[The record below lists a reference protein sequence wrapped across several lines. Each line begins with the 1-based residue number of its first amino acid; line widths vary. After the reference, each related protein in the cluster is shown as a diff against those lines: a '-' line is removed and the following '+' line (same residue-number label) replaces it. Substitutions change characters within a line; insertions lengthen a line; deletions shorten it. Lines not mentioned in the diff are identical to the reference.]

1 MPHSLVS
8 VIIPV
13 YNGER
18 YLADAVE
25 SVLAQT
31 HQPIELIIV
40 DDGSTDASAQSAQAY
55 GPLVRYVRQAKNI
68 STGSAR
74 NQGVRL
80 ASGDYFA
87 FLDQD
92 DVWLSDKLAL
102 QIAAFDARP
111 ALEVVFGQV
120 EQFRRSPQRRAPD
133 AAPQVRGYAPSA
145 MLIRQEAF
153 RRVGPFA
160 TTLQIG
166 EWVDWFAR
174 ASDLKLKMLVLPNLV
189 MRRRVHQENKG
200 VIYRAARSEY
210 ARVLKASLDRR
221 RAAGDLS

>member
-1 MPHSLVS
+1 
-8 VIIPV
+8 
-13 YNGER
+13 
-18 YLADAVE
+18 
-25 SVLAQT
+25 
-31 HQPIELIIV
+31 
-40 DDGSTDASAQSAQAY
+40 
-55 GPLVRYVRQAKNI
+55 
-68 STGSAR
+68 
-74 NQGVRL
+74 
-80 ASGDYFA
+80 
-87 FLDQD
+87 
-92 DVWLSDKLAL
+92 
-102 QIAAFDARP
+102 
-111 ALEVVFGQV
+111 LEVVFGQV
-120 EQFRRSPQRRAPD
+120 EQFRHSPQRRASD